1 MEKIV
6 IEGGLPLK
14 GKVSISGSKNS
25 ALPILAATAVFPG
38 SYKFT
43 NVPDI
48 QDVRTMLE
56 LLKILGSRYTF
67 KNNKVEITSTKL
79 SKHEAPYD
87 LVKTM
92 RASVLIWGALL
103 TRFNKAKISF
113 PGGCAIGDRP
123 VDQHLEGFES
133 IGYET
138 NINSGYLE
146 SVSAGEIGGEF
157 NFKIKSVTGT
167 ENLILASIMGDKE
180 TTLTNCSLEPEV
192 DDLIKFLNSLGAT
205 IKRVKEKVTIT
216 PVLRLKKQT
225 KAHKIIPDRI
235 EAGTFMYLACL
246 PKNELT
252 ITNVDASTLIDV
264 IKTVKQLGAKVKQTK
279 ESVKITA
286 PNKIRPLTVETN
298 PYPYFPTDLQAQL
311 MAVLILGEGSSRIR
325 ENVFPNRF
333 IHVAELRK
341 LGAKIK
347 LSNNLAKIQGTK
359 GLAGAKM
366 QASDLRASAGL
377 VLAALSAVG
386 QSEIFR
392 IYHLDRGYEGL
403 DNKLREVGAKICRVR
418 E

>member
-6 IEGGLPLK
+6 INGGVPLK

-25 ALPILAATAVFPG
+25 ALPILASTALFPG
-38 SYKFT
+38 KYRFT

-56 LLKILGSRYTF
+56 LLKILGSEYTF
-67 KNNKVEITSTKL
+67 KNNKVEITSIKL
-79 SKHEAPYD
+79 NKDEAPYD

-103 TRFNKAKISF
+103 TRFNKAKISC

-133 IGYET
+133 IGYKT
-138 NINSGYLE
+138 TINSGYLQ
-146 SVSAGEIGGEF
+146 SYAASAIGGSF
-157 NFKIKSVTGT
+157 SFKIKSVTGT
-167 ENLILASIMGDKE
+167 ENLILASIMGDKR
-180 TTLTNCSLEPEV
+180 TTLLNCSLEPEV
-192 DDLIKFLNSLGAT
+192 DDLIKFLNSLGAC
-205 IKRVKEKVTIT
+205 IKRIKEKIIIT
-216 PVLRLKKQT
+216 PVSKLKKQT
-225 KAHKIIPDRI
+225 KSYKIIPDRI

-252 ITNVDASTLIDV
+252 ISNIDISALKDV
-264 IKTVKQLGAKVKQTK
+264 IMTIKQLGAKIKQTTT
-279 ESVKITA
+279 SIKITA
-286 PNKIRPLTVETN
+286 PSKIKPLRVETN
-298 PYPYFPTDLQAQL
+298 PYPHFPTDLQAQL
-311 MAVLILGEGSSRIR
+311 MAVLILGKGASRIK

-341 LGAKIK
+341 LGAQIE
-347 LSNNLAKIQGTK
+347 LQGNLAKIQGIK
-359 GLAGAKM
+359 SIAGAKM

-377 VLAALSAVG
+377 VLGALSAAG

-392 IYHLDRGYEGL
+392 IYHLDRGYEGI
-403 DNKLREVGAKICRVR
+403 DNKLRAIGAKICRTK